1 MPPPVEA
8 GDKEL
13 EIWLYCGT
21 MGGWANKN
29 QDLMDSLPLCVLR
42 CICQH
47 HKQQRHALHAI
58 IIFRRHSSIAN
69 YVNRLQVVFRYSK

>member
-1 MPPPVEA
+1 MPPPLEA

-47 HKQQRHALHAI
+47 HKQQRHAPTLSLDDILLSQA
-58 IIFRRHSSIAN
+58 
-69 YVNRLQVVFRYSK
+69 KDGTG